1 MLAGCCEGAHF
12 ADFED
17 YLTCIF
23 AISTLKQSNLVAH
36 PRAEF
41 QHLRD
46 DERREGAMGDAA
58 VAQGFGHAAG
68 RGRRGG
74 CADCAATHR

>member
-1 MLAGCCEGAHF
+1 
-12 ADFED
+12 
-17 YLTCIF
+17 
-23 AISTLKQSNLVAH
+23 
-36 PRAEF
+36 
-41 QHLRD
+41 
-46 DERREGAMGDAA
+46 MGDAA